1 MYSEAQLPHQKW
13 LKAAVIGSSWAAF
26 EIIAGSFLHN
36 LRVPFAGMILSAAS
50 VFLLIAY
57 LQLWNEKGII
67 IRAGLICALMK
78 SISPSALIF
87 GPMIGITM
95 EALIIEGVTL
105 ILGRNI
111 LGFLLAGG
119 LAVIWSLF
127 QKILNLLVL
136 YGFNLLHIVE
146 SFYGY
151 LQKLSG
157 LNELSLSELVLLIG
171 FGYVLLGM
179 GAAALGSWMGRNY
192 LKRVPSGV
200 ERVELRQT
208 DGFLSEEKPEK
219 YNPLYLFVIM
229 ASLVSILIMLNKQL
243 VFAAVSTGFVF
254 IVLVLFRYRSALRR
268 LTKPVVWLQFLLIT
282 LVAAFLWDWV
292 ASGESFSY
300 KGLWIGLE
308 MNFRALLVIVAFAA
322 ISVELRN
329 PVIKAVLYRHG
340 FSQLYKATGL
350 AFSAL
355 PALIAH
361 LPQPRSFYKG
371 RKTIVFQ
378 MLERSEQLLKQFTT
392 SAQRPL
398 IVILKGEIH
407 QGKTT
412 FLIRLTELMLKENIK
427 LSGIISPGTFED
439 GKRSAYTLKFLP
451 KGNELPLAGTT
462 HNESWQPFK
471 RFWFNPEA
479 LKQGNEFLIQA
490 GNDPEQWIIIDE
502 VGPMELEGRGWSQ
515 AMAHLAGISHQK
527 QLWVIRQGIV
537 EKVVEKFKINQPIL
551 IDINDLSPEEAI
563 KKMGNNANF

>member
-1 MYSEAQLPHQKW
+1 MQIEAQLPHQKW

-26 EIIAGSFLHN
+26 EIIVGSFLHN

-50 VFLLIAY
+50 VFLLVAY
-57 LQLWNEKGII
+57 LQLWNERGII

-111 LGFLLAGG
+111 FGFLLAGG
-119 LAVIWSLF
+119 LAVLWSLF
-127 QKILNLLVL
+127 QKVLNLFVL

-157 LNELSLSELVLLIG
+157 LHGFSLTELVMLIG
-171 FGYVLLGM
+171 LGYVLLGM
-179 GAAALGSWMGRNY
+179 GAAALGRSMGKSY
-192 LKRVPSGV
+192 LKNPPSGL
-200 ERVELRQT
+200 EKVELMQNE
-208 DGFLSEEKPEK
+208 GFLSGEKSEG
-219 YNPLYLFVIM
+219 YNPLNLFVI
-229 ASLVSILIMLNKQL
+229 LIGLTSILILLNKQMFFIAIPVGML
-243 VFAAVSTGFVF
+243 FVIF
-254 IVLVLFRYRSALRR
+254 VLFGYRSALRR
-268 LTKPVVWLQFLLIT
+268 LTKPAVWLQFLLIT

-292 ASGESFSY
+292 ASGESFSL

-308 MNFRALLVIVAFAA
+308 MNLRALLVIFAFAA

-340 FSQLYKATGL
+340 FSQLYKASGL

-355 PALIAH
+355 PALITH
-361 LPQPRSFYKG
+361 LPQPRTFYKG
-371 RKTIVFQ
+371 RRTVVFQ
-378 MLERSEQLLKQFTT
+378 ILERSELLLEQFTT
-392 SAQRPL
+392 SAQQPL

-412 FLIRLTELMLKENIK
+412 FLIRLTELMQKENIK
-427 LSGIISPGTFED
+427 LAGIISVGAFE
-439 GKRSAYTLKFLP
+439 GGQRSGYTLKFLP
-451 KGNELPLAGTT
+451 DGKEVPLAASTQKE
-462 HNESWQPFK
+462 NWQSFR
-471 RFWFNPEA
+471 RFWFNPQA
-479 LKQGNEFLIQA
+479 LNLGNQFLIQA

-502 VGPMELEGRGWSQ
+502 VGPMELEGGGWSP
-515 AMAHLAGISHQK
+515 AMAYLVGISHPK
-527 QLWVIRQGIV
+527 QLWVVRNTIAEEVI
-537 EKVVEKFKINQPIL
+537 EIYNLNQPIV
-551 IDINDLSPEEAI
+551 ININDLSPSQAMEMI
-563 KKMGNNANF
+563 SPNAKF

>member
-26 EIIAGSFLHN
+26 EIIVGSFLHN

-50 VFLLIAY
+50 VFLLVAY
-57 LQLWNEKGII
+57 LQLWNERGII

-95 EALIIEGVTL
+95 EALIIEGITL

-111 LGFLLAGG
+111 FGFLLAGG
-119 LAVIWSLF
+119 LAVLWSLF
-127 QKILNLLVL
+127 QKVLNLLVL

-157 LNELSLSELVLLIG
+157 LHGFSLTELVMLIG
-171 FGYVLLGM
+171 LGYVLLGI
-179 GAAALGSWMGRNY
+179 GAAALGRSMGKSY
-192 LKRVPSGV
+192 LKNTPSGL
-200 ERVELRQT
+200 EKVELRQNE
-208 DGFLSEEKPEK
+208 GFLSGEKSEG
-219 YNPLYLFVIM
+219 YNPLNLFVI
-229 ASLVSILIMLNKQL
+229 LIGLTSILILLNKQM
-243 VFAAVSTGFVF
+243 FF
-254 IVLVLFRYRSALRR
+254 IAIPVGVLFVIFVLFGYRSALRR
-268 LTKPVVWLQFLLIT
+268 LTKPAVWLQFLLIT
-282 LVAAFLWDWV
+282 LVASFLWDWV
-292 ASGESFSY
+292 ASGESFSL

-308 MNFRALLVIVAFAA
+308 MNLRALLVIFAFAA

-340 FSQLYKATGL
+340 FSQLYKASGL

-361 LPQPRSFYKG
+361 LPQPRTFYKG
-371 RKTIVFQ
+371 RRTVVFEI
-378 MLERSEQLLKQFTT
+378 LERSELLLEQFTT
-392 SAQRPL
+392 SAQQPL

-451 KGNELPLAGTT
+451 KGNELPLAVST
-462 HNESWQPFK
+462 HIESWQPFK
-471 RFWFNPEA
+471 RFWFNPET

-502 VGPMELEGRGWSQ
+502 VGPMELEGGGWSP
-515 AMAHLAGISHQK
+515 AMAHLVGISHPK
-527 QLWVIRQGIV
+527 QLWVVRQGMV
-537 EKVVEKFKINQPIL
+537 EKVVEKLKFDQPIF
-551 IDINDLSPEEAI
+551 IDINDLSPSQAMEMI
-563 KKMGNNANF
+563 SPNAKF